1 MAAEKLITLELRE
14 WEAMEARQKMLKSI
28 VDERAIVK
36 MTKWNNTVTGLE
48 EISYVTVDKDEL
60 DKELQDRIIQLESR
74 EENYV
79 KQIDE
84 WNNQYKSDRM
94 KIDRLERDKRMSEK
108 TSNDY
113 RVLRDK
119 YHELKCELDEYKD
132 NRVSG
137 LRRFLPPFL
146 RR

>member
-14 WEAMEARQKMLKSI
+14 WESVTANIKMLRSI
-28 VDERAIVK
+28 VDQRAIVK

-132 NRVSG
+132 NRVTG
-137 LRRFLPPFL
+137 VRRFF
-146 RR
+146 RRFWRK